1 MSFSIKFLEALQPK
15 AKPYRELEGSSRP
28 GFGVQVSTGG
38 KITFI
43 YLYRTPE
50 EGKQRVMSLGSYYG
64 VDREGKAKNGGLSL
78 KEAYAAYAD
87 ARRTRETGRDPQ
99 QVRADGLAQEA
110 TERQAAEE
118 RAKQAAMQ
126 GSIRQLFDAY
136 TDDLRAANKR
146 SWAEVNRALAANV
159 YPVLPESTK
168 AKSVEPQAIRAVLAE
183 MMERGAMIAAN
194 RVRAYLSAAFAFGM
208 QWDNDPKR
216 HFETLRFGITA
227 NPVRD
232 VPKPEKSEKPR
243 DRALSEAEI
252 KQLWE
257 SLDYAIFH
265 PKTVAVIRL
274 LFALGGQRVE
284 EVLGINAKDVDM
296 QSRIITL
303 RNTKNGSTHVV
314 PFGDIAASILQER
327 LNQTCANDGALFGA
341 IRGNAG
347 ALIEHTTISHAI
359 KKLCPRIEIEAFQPK
374 DIRRTVKTLMGF
386 CGIRKE
392 DRDRFQNH
400 ALTDVSSRHYDRYD
414 YLAEKRQVMAVWD
427 AYLTSIL
434 AGAPKTNVIP
444 LRVGA

>member
-1 MSFSIKFLEALQPK
+1 MDAGN
-15 AKPYRELEGSSRP
+15 A
-28 GFGVQVSTGG
+28 GFGVKVSPKGE
-38 KITFI
+38 ISFI
-43 YLYRTPE
+43 FRYKSADGRDVPMILGYYPE
-50 EGKQRVMSLGSYYG
+50 TSLAGA
-64 VDREGKAKNGGLSL
+64 REIWRQWRAIYDS
-78 KEAYAAYAD
+78 
-87 ARRTRETGRDPQ
+87 GRDPKIVQ
-99 QVRADGLAQEA
+99 AEQLAQEEA
-110 TERQAAEE
+110 QRKAAELA
-118 RAKQAAMQ
+118 RKQAAMQ
-126 GSIRQLFDAY
+126 GSLGQLCAVY
-136 TDDLRAANKR
+136 VDDLKASKKR
-146 SWAEVNRALAANV
+146 SWREVERAFEKDV
-159 YPVLPESTK
+159 FTVIPVATK
-168 AKSVEPQAIRAVLAE
+168 AREVIPENIREVLAVIIQ
-183 MMERGAMIAAN
+183 RGAMIAAN

-327 LNQTCANDGALFGA
+327 LNQTRTNDGALFGA

-427 AYLTSIL
+427 AYLKSIL

-444 LRVGA
+444 LRMGA